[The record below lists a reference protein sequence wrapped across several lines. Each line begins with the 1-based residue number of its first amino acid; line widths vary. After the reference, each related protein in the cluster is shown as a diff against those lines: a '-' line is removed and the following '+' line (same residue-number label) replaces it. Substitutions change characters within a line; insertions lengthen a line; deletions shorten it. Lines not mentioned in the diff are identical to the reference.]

1 MVHEKKSVLFVD
13 DESMLLQGLRR
24 NFRSLSGSWD
34 AAFADSGAAALEIL
48 EQRRFDVVVSDMM
61 MPSMNGAQLLDAVRE
76 RHPRTARIIL
86 SGHAD
91 PELIRHCTSC
101 AHQFISK
108 PCAFE
113 LLTAALERAT
123 SYTLS
128 AQSEALASLVS
139 RIERLP
145 SPHDVCIELDR
156 LMLSNSISAE
166 EVGAV
171 IGRDVSMSA
180 QVLKLVNSAF
190 FGLAHRVESPQV
202 AVTYLGVETIR
213 TIALCF
219 SVNDEMARMGLDGS
233 VISRLWD
240 HSLAVSAGARRIAGL
255 ERADDGIAVQATTGG
270 LLHDIGQLI
279 LALNF
284 RDLEREATELARAER
299 LPRFVAEQRVFGC
312 THAEVAAYLFALWG
326 LPKGILDAV
335 AWHHQPR
342 DEGVRHFSGALA
354 IHAADA
360 LLHEA
365 NPYLA
370 GPAAPPIDLD
380 YLGEL
385 QLARRLPAWRE
396 AILSEPVR
404 AR

>member
-1 MVHEKKSVLFVD
+1 MTRDKKSVLFVD

-34 AAFADSGAAALEIL
+34 AAFADSGAAALELL

-61 MPSMNGAQLLDAVRE
+61 MPFMNGAQLLDAIRE

-108 PCAFE
+108 PCTFE
-113 LLTAALERAT
+113 MLTAALDRAT
-123 SYTLS
+123 SFTLS
-128 AQSEALASLVS
+128 AQSEALAGLVA

-156 LMLSNSISAE
+156 LMLSASLTAD

-171 IGRDVSMSA
+171 VGRDVSMAA

-190 FGLAHRVESPQV
+190 FGLAHRVESPQE

-219 SVNDEMARMGLDGS
+219 SINDEMARMGLAGS

-255 ERADDGIAVQATTGG
+255 ERADDAVVVQATTAG

-284 RDLEREATELARAER
+284 RDLHREATALAQAEQLPLFLAER
-299 LPRFVAEQRVFGC
+299 KVFGC

-326 LPKGILDAV
+326 LPQGVLDAV
-335 AWHHQPR
+335 AWHHHPR
-342 DEGVRHFSGALA
+342 GEGVRRFSGALA
-354 IHAADA
+354 VHAADA
-360 LLHEA
+360 LLHESRESV
-365 NPYLA
+365 A
-370 GPAAPPIDLD
+370 GPAAPPIDLA
-380 YLGEL
+380 YLGDL
-385 QLARRLPAWRE
+385 HLAGRLPAWRE
-396 AILSEPVR
+396 AIRLEPPRVR
-404 AR
+404 